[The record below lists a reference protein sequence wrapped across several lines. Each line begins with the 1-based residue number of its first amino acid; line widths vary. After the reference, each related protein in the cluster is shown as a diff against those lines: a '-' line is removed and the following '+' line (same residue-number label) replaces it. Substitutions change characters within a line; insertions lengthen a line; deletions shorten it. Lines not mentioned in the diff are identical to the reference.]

1 MFKLFLNVK
10 MSSILEVMGLDRIYA
25 DELLDMKRKYDE
37 GIKQE
42 TIRSQVRDIVAQ
54 VTSQALQGKTSCIIN
69 RNLELLKFM
78 EETVDVLREVFPD
91 SKIEYKKEEVNLTSR
106 NPNVVMTQ
114 IKATLKID
122 WSA

>member
-1 MFKLFLNVK
+1 MASTFEK
-10 MSSILEVMGLDRIYA
+10 MNMNRIYA
-25 DELLDMKRKYDE
+25 DELLNMKRKYDE

-91 SKIEYKKEEVNLTSR
+91 SKIEYKKEEVNLPTR
-106 NPNVVMTQ
+106 YQNVVITTQ
-114 IKATLKID
+114 TKSSLKID
-122 WSA
+122 WSGE